1 MSSSDY
7 IAIAGVA
14 ANLMVV
20 LAAILVPVWQRRAML
35 NDAKEAE
42 RKAWKR
48 FIEAFRA
55 LAAAQD
61 AVIVA
66 GEMEHSAKAFEA
78 VEPQLR
84 GATEALAE
92 ASATTLPIKA
102 VINSTN
108 AQQKAAATL
117 AYFPILKVYG
127 KNMMT
132 YSSLQAQMNDTRDA
146 TYLLL
151 SQTESLI
158 ARSDQPVK

>member
-35 NDAKEAE
+35 NDAKKAE
-42 RKAWKR
+42 WKAGNR

-61 AVIVA
+61 AVVA
-66 GEMEHSAKAFEA
+66 AGKIERSTKAFET
-78 VEPQLR
+78 VEPELR
-84 GATEALAE
+84 GAIAALAE

-108 AQQKAAATL
+108 AQQKAAAIL
-117 AYFPILKVYG
+117 AHFPDLKVYG
-127 KNMMT
+127 SNLLT
-132 YSSLQAQMNDTRDA
+132 YGSLQTQMNDARDA
-146 TYLLL
+146 THLLL

-158 ARSDQPVK
+158 ARSD

>member
-7 IAIAGVA
+7 IALGGVA

-35 NDAKEAE
+35 KDAKKAE
-42 RKAWKR
+42 RKAWSR
-48 FIEAFRA
+48 FIEAFHA

-61 AVIVA
+61 AVVA
-66 GEMEHSAKAFEA
+66 AGKVKHSTGAFEA
-78 VEPQLR
+78 AELELR
-84 GATEALAE
+84 SATKALAE

-108 AQQKAAATL
+108 AQQKADEIL
-117 AYFPILKVYG
+117 AHFPDLKLYG
-127 KNMMT
+127 SNLMT
-132 YSSLQAQMNDTRDA
+132 DGPLQAQMNDARDA
-146 TYLLL
+146 THLLL

-158 ARSDQPVK
+158 PRSY